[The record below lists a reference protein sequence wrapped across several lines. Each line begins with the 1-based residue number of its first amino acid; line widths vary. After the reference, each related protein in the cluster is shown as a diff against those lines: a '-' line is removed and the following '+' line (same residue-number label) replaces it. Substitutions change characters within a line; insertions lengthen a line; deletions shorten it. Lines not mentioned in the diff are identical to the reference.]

1 MEPVDGADWRQQE
14 ELEQQ
19 EYEEQPVDMTEP
31 REKEE

>member
-1 MEPVDGADWRQQE
+1 MDEESAADWRQQE

-19 EYEEQPVDMTEP
+19 EYEEQTADLAEP